1 MPRLDL
7 RDLSRVPE
15 DWGRFSGDAAAVAP
29 GDRILL
35 PFAEW
40 LEFAGR
46 WRAYGLEQGVRLGL
60 LLGPGD
66 DPHRLAGTL
75 EGVALI
81 AVAFPAFSDGR
92 GLSIGRI
99 VRRDLGWHGPL
110 RAVGEL
116 LPDQLGQLVRVG
128 FDEAESER
136 LADRE
141 AVAATLGA
149 FSVVYQSDY
158 PLAA

>member
-7 RDLSRVPE
+7 HDLTRTPE
-15 DWGRFSGDAAAVAP
+15 AWTHFAGDAAAVA
-29 GDRILL
+29 DTRRLLL
-35 PFAEW
+35 PLGEW

-46 WRAYGLEQGVRLGL
+46 WRAHGVDHGTQLGV
-60 LLGPGD
+60 LLGGAD
-66 DPHRLAGTL
+66 DPHRLQGAL

-81 AVAFPAFSDGR
+81 AVAFAAFGDGR
-92 GLSIGRI
+92 GFSIGRLI
-99 VRRDLGWHGPL
+99 RRDLGWQGPL

-116 LPDQLGQLVRVG
+116 LPDQLLQLRRVG
-128 FDEAESER
+128 FDEAESDL

-141 AVAATLGA
+141 AATATLGA
-149 FSVVYQSDY
+149 FSVAYQPDC